1 MIGDLTTLANVTA
14 WLNAG
19 STAPYPPDGNPLLA
33 RLITACSAF
42 IQNYLSLSFVPTVQT
57 EAYNGTG
64 QPVLF
69 LRKRPVI
76 GVSTIS
82 INGTAV
88 QASPAAPNQNGF
100 LSDDTRVYLYGWL
113 FARGFQNISV
123 TYTSGYQQ
131 QFTQSIP
138 TDGVLSTIGFPF
150 PWNADM
156 GITVNGVALTAILSG
171 SPAQGEYIVSVDA
184 GGYPI
189 YTFNT
194 ADAASSAVITYGYT
208 PYDIEQVCVEVVG
221 EAFKRRSR
229 IGQTSVNMADGQVV
243 NFSLKDF
250 NDMNKSILNQYKN
263 VVPA

>member
-1 MIGDLTTLANVTA
+1 MIGDLTTLANVQA

-19 STAPYPPDGNPLLA
+19 SNAPYPPDGNALLA

-57 EAYNGTG
+57 EKYNGTG
-64 QPVLF
+64 QSALF

-76 GVSTIS
+76 NVSAVS
-82 INGTAV
+82 INGT
-88 QASPAAPNQNGF
+88 SIPAQPSALQTGF
-100 LSDDTRVYLYGWL
+100 VFDDTRVYLYGWT
-113 FARGFQNISV
+113 FGSGFQNISV
-123 TYTSGYQQ
+123 SYTSGYQAKT
-131 QFTQSIP
+131 TQTIP
-138 TDGVLSTIGFPF
+138 TDGVPLSTSGFPL

-156 GITVNGVALTAILSG
+156 GVMVNGVSFAAITNG
-171 SPAQGEYIVSVDA
+171 NPAQGEYKVDVDNN
-184 GGYPI
+184 GYPQ
-189 YTFNT
+189 YTFNA
-194 ADAASSAVITYGYT
+194 ADAAAAALITYGYT

-250 NDMNKSILNQYKN
+250 NEANKSLLNQYKN
-263 VVPA
+263 VVPV